1 MDNIALFCES
11 ESRQVE
17 AEKLALELNLSLV
30 SAPPYP
36 SYLLVLTEQRLELRR
51 TGRHGPGPVFVDFL
65 SDMMNYR
72 LRHAGA
78 RNEAI
83 ARAIGLKKTRPAVLD
98 GTAGLG
104 KDAFILASLGCR
116 VLLLE
121 RSPVIAALLAD
132 GLSRAAGHSKI
143 GHIINRMT
151 LIQMDCRDF
160 TPISPD
166 QGPDM
171 VYLDPMY
178 PHRSKSSLVKKEMRF
193 LRAIVG
199 DDPDSDELLARGLSL
214 ATKRVV
220 VKRPKLADHLGPV
233 PSLIVKSKKNRFD
246 VYLIS

>member
-1 MDNIALFCES
+1 MNNIALFCES
-11 ESRQVE
+11 KTRQVE
-17 AEKLALELNLSLV
+17 AEKLALELNLALI

-36 SYLLVLTEQRLELRR
+36 PYLLVLTEQRLELRR

-65 SDMMNYR
+65 SDTMNYR
-72 LRHAGA
+72 LRHAGS

-83 ARAIGLKKTRPAVLD
+83 ARAIGLRKKRPAVLD

-116 VLLLE
+116 ILLLE

-132 GLSRAAGHSKI
+132 GLSRAAEDPKFTQ
-143 GHIINRMT
+143 IIERMT
-151 LIQMDCRDF
+151 LICMDCMDF
-160 TPISPD
+160 SPLSPD
-166 QGPDM
+166 QRPDV

-199 DDPDSDELLARGLSL
+199 NDPDSGDLLAWGLSL

>member
-1 MDNIALFCES
+1 MNNIALFCES
-11 ESRQVE
+11 KNRQVE
-17 AEKLALELNLSLV
+17 AEKLALKLNLSLV

-36 SYLLVLTEQRLELRR
+36 PYLLALTEQRLELRR

-65 SDMMNYR
+65 SDTMAYR
-72 LRHAGA
+72 LRHGGSG
-78 RNEAI
+78 NEAI
-83 ARAIGLKKTRPAVLD
+83 ARAIGLKKTKPAVLD

-116 VLLLE
+116 ILLLE

-132 GLSRAAGHSKI
+132 GLSRAAEDPKFAQ
-143 GHIINRMT
+143 IIERMT
-151 LIQMDCRDF
+151 LIQMECMDF
-160 TPISPD
+160 SPLSPD
-166 QGPDM
+166 QRPDV

-199 DDPDSDELLARGLSL
+199 NDPDSGDLLAWGLSL

-220 VKRPKLADHLGPV
+220 VKRPKNAGHLGPV
-233 PSLIVKSKKNRFD
+233 PSLIIKGKKNRFD